1 MGIFFKTLLSF
12 AFVGYF
18 LLSSEI
24 VQSAENNKVLKLGM
38 VDVTKVTQGSSLAK
52 DIARKVDTTRR
63 KFMNE
68 IKSEES
74 SLRKLDGE
82 LQKKR
87 IILSP
92 GSFADEKR
100 KFTRK
105 RSALNKMV
113 QGRNQRLLEFRQNSD
128 MFWNKSMQ
136 KAVSDVVKKHGY
148 NLVFRYSPELVL
160 VRPNSIDIT
169 NLVLDQLN
177 KNVSEYT
184 GAIPAVKTGK

>member
-1 MGIFFKTLLSF
+1 VGIFFKTLLSI

-18 LLSSEI
+18 ILSSEI

-38 VDVTKVTQGSSLAK
+38 VDVTKVTQGSLLAK
-52 DIARKVDTTRR
+52 DIARKIDTTRR

-68 IKSEES
+68 IKSEET

-92 GSFADEKR
+92 DSFADEKR

-128 MFWNKSMQ
+128 VFWNKSMQ
-136 KAVSDVVKKHGY
+136 KAVSDVVTKHGY

-160 VRPNSIDIT
+160 VRPKSIDIS

-177 KNVSEYT
+177 KNVSKYT
-184 GAIPAVKTGK
+184 GAIPAAKTGK

>member
-1 MGIFFKTLLSF
+1 VSIFFKTLLSF

-92 GSFADEKR
+92 DAFADEKR

-113 QGRNQRLLEFRQNSD
+113 QGRNQRLLEFKRNSD
-128 MFWNKSMQ
+128 VFWNTSMK
-136 KAVSDVVKKHGY
+136 KAVTDVVNKHGY
-148 NLVFRYSPELVL
+148 NLVFRYSPELIL

-177 KNVSEYT
+177 KNVSKYT
-184 GAIPAVKTGK
+184 GAIPAAKTGK